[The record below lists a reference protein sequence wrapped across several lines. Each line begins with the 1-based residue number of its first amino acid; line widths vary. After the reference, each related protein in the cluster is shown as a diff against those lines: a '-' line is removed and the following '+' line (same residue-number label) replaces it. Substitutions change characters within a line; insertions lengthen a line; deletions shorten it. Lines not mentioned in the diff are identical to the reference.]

1 MTMRSKKKAKCY
13 FFYLHSQI
21 FLSMASSSSS
31 SLPEEMKMK
40 RTMNEYYHILT
51 KNTCVHGG
59 SKNLNNFIAMGGK
72 KNLELET
79 EN

>member
-1 MTMRSKKKAKCY
+1 M
-13 FFYLHSQI
+13 FFLNLHLQF

-40 RTMNEYYHILT
+40 RTMNDYYHIVT

-59 SKNLNNFIAMGGK
+59 SKNLNNFIAMDGK
-72 KNLELET
+72 KCLKGRFNLFMKFKEI
-79 EN
+79 